1 MRSLFF
7 QLFNISGHVNNPT
20 TVEEEMSIPLKEL
33 VERHAGGVIG
43 KFYFYPLPSSNS
55 KSNIQARRRGG
66 EGNKRPSC
74 LSFEGAGGADV
85 PFLKCSRSLLDIDMI
100 QRRANKLYKLVIY
113 NWKR

>member
-43 KFYFYPLPSSNS
+43 KFYFLPSPSNS
-55 KSNIQARRRGG
+55 KSNIQACLRGG

-74 LSFEGAGGADV
+74 LSFEGAGGAKV
-85 PFLKCSRSLLDIDMI
+85 PFLKCSRSLFKTL
-100 QRRANKLYKLVIY
+100 L
-113 NWKR
+113 